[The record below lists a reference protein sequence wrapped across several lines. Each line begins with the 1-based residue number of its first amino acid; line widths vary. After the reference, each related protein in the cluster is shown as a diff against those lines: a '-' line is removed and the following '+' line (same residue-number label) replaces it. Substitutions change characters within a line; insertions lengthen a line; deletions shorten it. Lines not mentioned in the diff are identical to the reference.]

1 MTHES
6 NTDLTDELIDRCR
19 SIAIEVAR
27 TAGAVLED
35 IARSGFTIEHKN
47 PVNLVTDADRAS
59 EQAIVA
65 HLHEAFPSHR
75 ILAEEEGLHAAGGS
89 PFFWIID
96 PLDGTTNYAHGYP
109 AYCVS
114 IALEYRG
121 RGILGVVFDPS
132 RDELFVATRGGG
144 ATLNS
149 APITVSSTATLNDA
163 LVVTGFAY
171 DIREN
176 PENNLSEFS
185 RVALKARGIRR
196 TGSAALDLCYVACSR
211 FDGYWELQAKPWDA
225 AAGVVIV
232 EEAGGRVTDCSGG
245 PFSLE
250 GQRIL
255 ATNGRIHQEL
265 VNVLHRPPPDRTD
278 TPE

>member
-1 MTHES
+1 MIHES
-6 NTDLTDELIDRCR
+6 NSHFTAELIDRCR
-19 SIAIEVAR
+19 TVAIEVAR
-27 TAGAVLED
+27 SAGSVLEGM
-35 IARSGFTIEHKN
+35 ARSGFTIERKN

-59 EQAIVA
+59 ERAIAA

-75 ILAEEEGLHAAGGS
+75 ILAEEEGLHAAGDS
-89 PFFWIID
+89 PFSWIID

-114 IALEYRG
+114 IALTHQG
-121 RGILGVVFDPS
+121 HLVLGVVFDPS
-132 RDELFVATRGGG
+132 RDELFVATRGAG

-149 APITVSSTATLNDA
+149 AAIAVSTTPTLNDA

-176 PENNLSEFS
+176 PENNLDEFS
-185 RVALKARGIRR
+185 RVALKAQGIRR

-211 FDGYWELQAKPWDA
+211 FDGYWELQTKPWDA

-245 PFSLE
+245 PFSLQQ
-250 GQRIL
+250 QRIL

-265 VNVLHRPPPDRTD
+265 VDALHRPPTDRTD
-278 TPE
+278 KTD